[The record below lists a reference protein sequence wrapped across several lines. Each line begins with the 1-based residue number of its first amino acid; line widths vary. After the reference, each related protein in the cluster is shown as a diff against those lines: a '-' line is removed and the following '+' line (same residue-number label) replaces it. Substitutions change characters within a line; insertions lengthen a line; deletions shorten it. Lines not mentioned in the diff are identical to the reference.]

1 MKKIIRFIF
10 MFLLCLNL
18 NVSSNKKD
26 YRNYVTNDTVDT
38 VYNYE
43 ELLMNSPNE
52 IFQDG
57 YYAGVYFKN
66 LLNNFPLNS
75 HGTCNFVALSMLLS
89 FYDTYWVDSVV
100 PEVYESNTVIG
111 TNNLPMPMST
121 YSPGVYYENTSVKN
135 ILDLGEYQNYI
146 YSTRNTYFQSL
157 LIYLALNNGFI
168 SINNGFGMNYN
179 ALVAFINF
187 YLNSYNQNTKNRF
200 QILTSVSE
208 GVAALTFA
216 KSMAAQ
222 GIPTLLRVGNY
233 LTGKGHT
240 VVAYDNISNG
250 LFVHTGWRKNGT
262 ALSHVPID
270 YLNYDTYYD
279 AIAIVPNTN
288 HVHTNNYK
296 TSSMQENCSCTFM
309 YPQNVRRDYATY
321 VDRVPQHQ
329 FDALYKERWIDNDE
343 YNYQVNIKDSL
354 NTILTTYTVNSN
366 LVYIDRPADWK
377 EICENN
383 PDYQLEVKFN
393 YKGSNGFYI
402 NNLLTSK
409 EFSSPLEFD
418 EQPYLTPSMTNAP
431 VNITGTAFNNYTVN
445 NNDFSVSYYR
455 TVYDTVNN
463 VLAMS
468 SVNSSYKSFMIFDF
482 DTEITRMDVELG
494 IYTTASSFMTN
505 GNYKIYIAEYTEEGL
520 TKIVDV
526 IGGDNPLLSELDS
539 DEAFME
545 KVPIYFDHPVKKFA
559 FTLQYTGD
567 TSIMTN
573 TIGQIAINKMVFY
586 NYDGT
591 GILPL
596 SGYELD
602 YNPTYWNDDTILE
615 YDKDL
620 NPLYFRSYY
629 NCYNYALDTISYHF
643 MQPGRGTNDDIT
655 LYEIIDIDIL
665 LSKIYSDSEECGF
678 TFIPVS
684 RYEICPIGT
693 YKVSLVIDNE
703 NTSGSFLKPDY
714 DYHWYRQNS
723 DGTWS
728 HKPGQGKVINTE
740 HIHLDGDAIIDP
752 KTCSRYVNY
761 LYNYNVFVGY
771 FAVSPL
777 H

>member
-146 YSTRNTYFQSL
+146 YSTRITYFQSL

-279 AIAIVPNTN
+279 AIAIVPNT
-288 HVHTNNYK
+288 
-296 TSSMQENCSCTFM
+296 
-309 YPQNVRRDYATY
+309 
-321 VDRVPQHQ
+321 
-329 FDALYKERWIDNDE
+329 
-343 YNYQVNIKDSL
+343 
-354 NTILTTYTVNSN
+354 
-366 LVYIDRPADWK
+366 
-377 EICENN
+377 
-383 PDYQLEVKFN
+383 
-393 YKGSNGFYI
+393 
-402 NNLLTSK
+402 
-409 EFSSPLEFD
+409 
-418 EQPYLTPSMTNAP
+418 
-431 VNITGTAFNNYTVN
+431 
-445 NNDFSVSYYR
+445 
-455 TVYDTVNN
+455 
-463 VLAMS
+463 
-468 SVNSSYKSFMIFDF
+468 
-482 DTEITRMDVELG
+482 
-494 IYTTASSFMTN
+494 
-505 GNYKIYIAEYTEEGL
+505 
-520 TKIVDV
+520 KIV
-526 IGGDNPLLSELDS
+526 
-539 DEAFME
+539 
-545 KVPIYFDHPVKKFA
+545 
-559 FTLQYTGD
+559 
-567 TSIMTN
+567 
-573 TIGQIAINKMVFY
+573 
-586 NYDGT
+586 
-591 GILPL
+591 
-596 SGYELD
+596 
-602 YNPTYWNDDTILE
+602 
-615 YDKDL
+615 
-620 NPLYFRSYY
+620 
-629 NCYNYALDTISYHF
+629 
-643 MQPGRGTNDDIT
+643 
-655 LYEIIDIDIL
+655 
-665 LSKIYSDSEECGF
+665 
-678 TFIPVS
+678 
-684 RYEICPIGT
+684 
-693 YKVSLVIDNE
+693 
-703 NTSGSFLKPDY
+703 
-714 DYHWYRQNS
+714 
-723 DGTWS
+723 
-728 HKPGQGKVINTE
+728 
-740 HIHLDGDAIIDP
+740 
-752 KTCSRYVNY
+752 
-761 LYNYNVFVGY
+761 
-771 FAVSPL
+771 
-777 H
+777 